1 MVLPGQHISNG
12 TNRLIALLIDRY
24 NERATYWRDVGL
36 EMFQSNSFTI
46 RSSIAADH
54 FRIVSRKGTN
64 QYPVEDTCDKKG
76 DPDEAC
82 IYVDSAWFDS
92 TVIIYDSEASY
103 SVLDSNMTEI
113 ASFSY
118 PGTIELLMTPKD
130 LNCSNRM

>member
-1 MVLPGQHISNG
+1 
-12 TNRLIALLIDRY
+12 
-24 NERATYWRDVGL
+24 
-36 EMFQSNSFTI
+36 MFQSNSFTI

-76 DPDEAC
+76 DPDEGC